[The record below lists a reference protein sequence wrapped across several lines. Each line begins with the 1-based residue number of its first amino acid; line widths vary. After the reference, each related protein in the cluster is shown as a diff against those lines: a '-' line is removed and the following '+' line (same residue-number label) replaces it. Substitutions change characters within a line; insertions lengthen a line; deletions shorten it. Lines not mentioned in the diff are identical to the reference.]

1 MQESYSPSSPPPY
14 SYATANN
21 GYRDG
26 TQDLDSNEGRK
37 KKSRQ
42 SKKIKKSEE
51 LDLNSLATQNSEVA
65 QLEHSDRLFENIV
78 GYDDVKKIFTYA
90 LNSSLPVH
98 ILLVGPPGS
107 AKTLFLMECMKLSRS
122 YFTLGSHSTKAGMLD
137 YLFNNRPRNLIID
150 EIEYMAIKDQAA
162 LLSLMETGI
171 LSETKYEK
179 TRKSVMRTWV
189 FASCNN
195 EKKLLTPLLS
205 RFFVL
210 YFKKYDYPTF
220 EKISNHI
227 LSRECN
233 LDSDISTLIASL
245 VWNKLK
251 SRDIR
256 DCMKIGRISKN
267 KDDVYM
273 IVKILKR
280 YDNTNASIER
290 EPDSAR
296 IA

>member
-1 MQESYSPSSPPPY
+1 MQDHPTSIQE
-14 SYATANN
+14 N
-21 GYRDG
+21 GMNSI
-26 TQDLDSNEGRK
+26 SNRK
-37 KKSRQ
+37 KVRIRKKTEYENEPDNLEERLIEKN
-42 SKKIKKSEE
+42 SKESPE
-51 LDLNSLATQNSEVA
+51 T
-65 QLEHSDRLFENIV
+65 LFANIV
-78 GYDDVKKIFTYA
+78 GYEDIKKIFNYA
-90 LNSSLPVH
+90 FNSSLPVH

-137 YLFNNRPRNLIID
+137 YLFNNRPKNLIID

-179 TRKSVMRTWV
+179 TRKSIMRTWV
-189 FASCNN
+189 FASCND

-210 YFKKYDYPTF
+210 YFRKYDYATF
-220 EKISNHI
+220 EKIANHI
-227 LSRECN
+227 LAIECN
-233 LDSDISTLIASL
+233 MDFEVSTLIAHL

-256 DCMKIGRISKN
+256 DCIKIGRICNN
-267 KDDVYM
+267 KEDVYM
-273 IVKILKR
+273 IVKTLIR
-280 YDNTNASIER
+280 YNNTNASNIKTGNIK
-290 EPDSAR
+290 DQ
-296 IA
+296 

>member
-1 MQESYSPSSPPPY
+1 MCMQDSYSSSY
-14 SYATANN
+14 STANDAYKESIS
-21 GYRDG
+21 GFIG
-26 TQDLDSNEGRK
+26 GRK
-37 KKSRQ
+37 KNRPA
-42 SKKIKKSEE
+42 KKIEKPNQIS
-51 LDLNSLATQNSEVA
+51 LDSLSFHSSEVA
-65 QLEHSDRLFENIV
+65 APLEDSYHLFENIV
-78 GYDDVKKIFTYA
+78 GYDDIKKIFTYA

-171 LSETKYEK
+171 LSETKFEK

-210 YFKKYDYPTF
+210 YFKKYDYRTF

-233 LDSDISTLIASL
+233 LDLAISTLIANL
-245 VWNKLK
+245 VWSKLK

-256 DCMKIGRISKN
+256 DCIKIGRICKN
-267 KDDVYM
+267 KDDVNM
-273 IVKILKR
+273 IVNTLRR
-280 YDNTNASIER
+280 YNNTNVRKEK
-290 EPDSAR
+290 DSTP
-296 IA
+296 

>member
-1 MQESYSPSSPPPY
+1 MQDHSTSIQE
-14 SYATANN
+14 N
-21 GYRDG
+21 GMNSI
-26 TQDLDSNEGRK
+26 SNRK
-37 KKSRQ
+37 KVRIRKKTENENKHDNLEERLIEKN
-42 SKKIKKSEE
+42 SKE
-51 LDLNSLATQNSEVA
+51 LPETMFA
-65 QLEHSDRLFENIV
+65 NIV
-78 GYDDVKKIFTYA
+78 GYEDIKKIFNYA
-90 LNSSLPVH
+90 FNSSLPVH

-137 YLFNNRPRNLIID
+137 YLFNNRPKNLIID

-179 TRKSVMRTWV
+179 TRKSIMRTWV
-189 FASCNN
+189 FASCND

-210 YFKKYDYPTF
+210 YFKKYDYATF
-220 EKISNHI
+220 EKIANHI
-227 LSRECN
+227 LAIEC
-233 LDSDISTLIASL
+233 DMDFEVSTLIAHL

-256 DCMKIGRISKN
+256 DCIKIGRICNN
-267 KDDVYM
+267 KEDVYM
-273 IVKILKR
+273 IVKTLIR
-280 YDNTNASIER
+280 YDNTNAGNIKTVNIK
-290 EPDSAR
+290 DQ
-296 IA
+296 

>member
-1 MQESYSPSSPPPY
+1 MQESYSSSSSSY
-14 SYATANN
+14 SSVNDAYMESDSGIVGGSKKNRHAKKIETP
-21 GYRDG
+21 D
-26 TQDLDSNEGRK
+26 QMDLDPLTS
-37 KKSRQ
+37 Q
-42 SKKIKKSEE
+42 SSGVT
-51 LDLNSLATQNSEVA
+51 D
-65 QLEHSDRLFENIV
+65 QLEDPQHLFENIV

-171 LSETKYEK
+171 LSETKFEK

-210 YFKKYDYPTF
+210 YFKKYDYRTF

-233 LDSDISTLIASL
+233 LDLEISTLIANL

-256 DCMKIGRISKN
+256 DCIKIGRICRS
-267 KDDVYM
+267 KDDVLM
-273 IVKILKR
+273 IIKTLR
-280 YDNTNASIER
+280 HYGNTNAAKEKASI
-290 EPDSAR
+290 P
-296 IA
+296 

>member
-1 MQESYSPSSPPPY
+1 MQDHS
-14 SYATANN
+14 NN
-21 GYRDG
+21 VQENGMDPINKRK
-26 TQDLDSNEGRK
+26 NVRIRK
-37 KKSRQ
+37 KIEYKDDHANLEAPLIGKN
-42 SKKIKKSEE
+42 SKELSE
-51 LDLNSLATQNSEVA
+51 T
-65 QLEHSDRLFENIV
+65 LFTNIV
-78 GYDDVKKIFTYA
+78 GYDDIKKIFNYA
-90 LNSSLPVH
+90 FNSSLPVH

-137 YLFNNRPRNLIID
+137 YLFNNRPKNLIID

-179 TRKSVMRTWV
+179 TRKSIMKTWV
-189 FASCNN
+189 FASCND

-210 YFKKYDYPTF
+210 YFKKYDYTTF
-220 EKISNHI
+220 EKIANHI
-227 LSRECN
+227 LGNECN
-233 LDSDISTLIASL
+233 IDFEVSTLIAQL

-256 DCMKIGRISKN
+256 DCIKIGRICNN
-267 KDDVYM
+267 KEDVYL
-273 IVKILKR
+273 IVKTLIR
-280 YDNTNASIER
+280 YDNTNAGNIKK
-290 EPDSAR
+290 
-296 IA
+296 I

>member
-1 MQESYSPSSPPPY
+1 MQDHS
-14 SYATANN
+14 TNVQGN
-21 GYRDG
+21 GMNSI
-26 TQDLDSNEGRK
+26 SNRK
-37 KKSRQ
+37 KVGIRKKTEYEDDHYNLEPSLIEKN
-42 SKKIKKSEE
+42 SKGSSE
-51 LDLNSLATQNSEVA
+51 T
-65 QLEHSDRLFENIV
+65 LFANIV
-78 GYDDVKKIFTYA
+78 GYDDIKKIFNYA
-90 LNSSLPVH
+90 FNSSLPVH

-137 YLFNNRPRNLIID
+137 YLFNNRPKNLIID

-179 TRKSVMRTWV
+179 TRKSIMRTWV
-189 FASCNN
+189 FASCND

-210 YFKKYDYPTF
+210 YFKKYDYATF
-220 EKISNHI
+220 EKIANHI
-227 LSRECN
+227 LASECN
-233 LDSDISTLIASL
+233 MDYEISTLIAQL

-256 DCMKIGRISKN
+256 DCIKIGRICNN
-267 KDDVYM
+267 KEDVYT
-273 IVKILKR
+273 IVKTLIR
-280 YDNTNASIER
+280 YDSTNAGNVKNI
-290 EPDSAR
+290 
-296 IA
+296 

>member
-1 MQESYSPSSPPPY
+1 MQESYSSSHVV
-14 SYATANN
+14 ADDE
-21 GYRDG
+21 YRDG
-26 TQDLDSNEGRK
+26 DQELNSENSRK
-37 KKSRQ
+37 KKNRH
-42 SKKIKKSEE
+42 SKNIEK
-51 LDLNSLATQNSEVA
+51 LDEVDINSLAPQNSAVS

-98 ILLVGPPGS
+98 VLLVGPPGS

-210 YFKKYDYPTF
+210 YFKKYDYSTF

-227 LSRECN
+227 LSIECN
-233 LDSDISTLIASL
+233 LDSDISSLIASL

-256 DCMKIGRISKN
+256 DCIKIGRISKN

-280 YDNTNASIER
+280 YDSSNTDNAR
-290 EPDSAR
+290 EFN
-296 IA
+296 ITKFT

>member
-1 MQESYSPSSPPPY
+1 MQDHSTNVQE
-14 SYATANN
+14 N
-21 GYRDG
+21 GM
-26 TQDLDSNEGRK
+26 DSISNRKNVRIRK
-37 KKSRQ
+37 KIEYKDDHANLEAPLVGKN
-42 SKKIKKSEE
+42 SKDLSE
-51 LDLNSLATQNSEVA
+51 T
-65 QLEHSDRLFENIV
+65 LFANIV
-78 GYDDVKKIFTYA
+78 GYDDIKKIFNYA
-90 LNSSLPVH
+90 FNSSLPVH

-137 YLFNNRPRNLIID
+137 YLFNNRPKNLIID

-179 TRKSVMRTWV
+179 TRKSIMKTWV
-189 FASCNN
+189 FASCND

-210 YFKKYDYPTF
+210 YFKKYDYATF
-220 EKISNHI
+220 EKIANHI
-227 LSRECN
+227 LGNECN
-233 LDSDISTLIASL
+233 IDFEVSSLIAQL

-256 DCMKIGRISKN
+256 DCIKIGRICNN
-267 KDDVYM
+267 KEDVYM
-273 IVKILKR
+273 IVKTLIR
-280 YDNTNASIER
+280 YDNTNAGNIKK
-290 EPDSAR
+290 
-296 IA
+296 I

>member
-1 MQESYSPSSPPPY
+1 MQDHSTNMQE
-14 SYATANN
+14 N
-21 GYRDG
+21 GMNSIG
-26 TQDLDSNEGRK
+26 NRK
-37 KKSRQ
+37 KVGIRKKTEYEYEDDHDNLEPTLIEKN
-42 SKKIKKSEE
+42 SKESSE
-51 LDLNSLATQNSEVA
+51 T
-65 QLEHSDRLFENIV
+65 LFANIV
-78 GYDDVKKIFTYA
+78 GYDDIKKIFNYA
-90 LNSSLPVH
+90 FNSSLPVH

-137 YLFNNRPRNLIID
+137 YLFNNRPKNLIID

-179 TRKSVMRTWV
+179 TRKSIMRTWV
-189 FASCNN
+189 FASCND

-210 YFKKYDYPTF
+210 YFKKYDYATF
-220 EKISNHI
+220 EKIANHI
-227 LSRECN
+227 LTSECN
-233 LDSDISTLIASL
+233 MDFEVSTLIAQL

-256 DCMKIGRISKN
+256 DCIKIGRICNN
-267 KDDVYM
+267 KEDVYT
-273 IVKILKR
+273 IVKTLIR
-280 YDNTNASIER
+280 YDNTNAGNTKNI
-290 EPDSAR
+290 
-296 IA
+296 

>member
-1 MQESYSPSSPPPY
+1 MQESYSSSY
-14 SYATANN
+14 STAN
-21 GYRDG
+21 GAYKESG
-26 TQDLDSNEGRK
+26 SGFVGGRK
-37 KKSRQ
+37 KNRPA
-42 SKKIKKSEE
+42 KKIEKPNQIS
-51 LDLNSLATQNSEVA
+51 LDPLSSHISEVA
-65 QLEHSDRLFENIV
+65 APLEDSYHLFENIV
-78 GYDDVKKIFTYA
+78 GYDDIKKIFTYA

-171 LSETKYEK
+171 LSETKFEK

-210 YFKKYDYPTF
+210 YFKKYDYRTF
-220 EKISNHI
+220 EKISNHV

-233 LDSDISTLIASL
+233 LDLEISTLIANL
-245 VWNKLK
+245 VWSKLK

-256 DCMKIGRISKN
+256 DCIKIGRICKN
-267 KDDVYM
+267 KDDVNM
-273 IVKILKR
+273 IVNTLRR
-280 YDNTNASIER
+280 YDNTNVRKEK
-290 EPDSAR
+290 DSTP
-296 IA
+296 

>member
-1 MQESYSPSSPPPY
+1 MQDHSTSIQE
-14 SYATANN
+14 N
-21 GYRDG
+21 GMNSI
-26 TQDLDSNEGRK
+26 SNRK
-37 KKSRQ
+37 KVRIRKKTEYE
-42 SKKIKKSEE
+42 SKPENLEE
-51 LDLNSLATQNSEVA
+51 
-65 QLEHSDRLFENIV
+65 RLIEKNTKESPETLFANIV
-78 GYDDVKKIFTYA
+78 GYEDIKKIFNYA
-90 LNSSLPVH
+90 FNSSLPVH

-137 YLFNNRPRNLIID
+137 YLFNNRPKNLIID

-179 TRKSVMRTWV
+179 TRKSIMRTWV
-189 FASCNN
+189 FASCND

-210 YFKKYDYPTF
+210 YFRKYDYATF
-220 EKISNHI
+220 EKIANHI
-227 LSRECN
+227 LAIECN
-233 LDSDISTLIASL
+233 MDFEVSTLIAHL

-256 DCMKIGRISKN
+256 DCIKIGRICNN
-267 KDDVYM
+267 KEDVYM
-273 IVKILKR
+273 IVKTLIR
-280 YDNTNASIER
+280 YNNTNASNIKTGYIK
-290 EPDSAR
+290 DQ
-296 IA
+296 

>member
-1 MQESYSPSSPPPY
+1 
-14 SYATANN
+14 
-21 GYRDG
+21 
-26 TQDLDSNEGRK
+26 
-37 KKSRQ
+37 
-42 SKKIKKSEE
+42 
-51 LDLNSLATQNSEVA
+51 
-65 QLEHSDRLFENIV
+65 V
-78 GYDDVKKIFTYA
+78 GYDDIKKIFTYA

-171 LSETKYEK
+171 LSETKFEK

-210 YFKKYDYPTF
+210 YFKKYDYRTF

-233 LDSDISTLIASL
+233 LDLDISTLIANL
-245 VWNKLK
+245 VWSKLK

-256 DCMKIGRISKN
+256 DCIKIGRICKN
-267 KDDVYM
+267 KDDVNM
-273 IVKILKR
+273 IVNTLRR
-280 YDNTNASIER
+280 YDNTNAKKEKDSI
-290 EPDSAR
+290 P
-296 IA
+296 

>member
-1 MQESYSPSSPPPY
+1 MRKTSSSKIYS
-14 SYATANN
+14 
-21 GYRDG
+21 
-26 TQDLDSNEGRK
+26 
-37 KKSRQ
+37 
-42 SKKIKKSEE
+42 KIKHGMGDEESSSSSIGFEITQKGQDSTKVNQTDDMLRPGDVDLEDKS
-51 LDLNSLATQNSEVA
+51 L
-65 QLEHSDRLFENIV
+65 LFENIV
-78 GYDDVKKIFTYA
+78 GYDEIKKIFNYA

-137 YLFNNRPRNLIID
+137 YLFNSRPKNLIID

-171 LSETKYEK
+171 LSETKFEK
-179 TRKSVMRTWV
+179 TRQSMMRTWV
-189 FASCNN
+189 FASCND
-195 EKKLLTPLLS
+195 ERKLLTPLLS

-210 YFKKYDYPTF
+210 YFKKYDYKSF

-227 LSRECN
+227 LKRECN
-233 LDSDISTLIASL
+233 LDKELSTLIANL

-267 KDDVYM
+267 KED
-273 IVKILKR
+273 IQSIIKILKQ
-280 YDNTNASIER
+280 YDSTNID
-290 EPDSAR
+290 DSV
-296 IA
+296 

>member
-1 MQESYSPSSPPPY
+1 MQDHSTSIQE
-14 SYATANN
+14 N
-21 GYRDG
+21 GMNSI
-26 TQDLDSNEGRK
+26 SNR
-37 KKSRQ
+37 KKSRIR
-42 SKKIKKSEE
+42 KKIENENIHDNLEKRLIEK
-51 LDLNSLATQNSEVA
+51 NSKESPETMFA
-65 QLEHSDRLFENIV
+65 NIV
-78 GYDDVKKIFTYA
+78 GYEDIKKIFNYA
-90 LNSSLPVH
+90 FNSSLPVH

-137 YLFNNRPRNLIID
+137 YLFNNRPKNLIID

-179 TRKSVMRTWV
+179 TRKSIMRTWV
-189 FASCNN
+189 FASCND

-210 YFKKYDYPTF
+210 YFKKYDYATF
-220 EKISNHI
+220 EKIANHI
-227 LSRECN
+227 LAIECN
-233 LDSDISTLIASL
+233 MDFEVSTLIAHL

-256 DCMKIGRISKN
+256 DCIKIGRICN
-267 KDDVYM
+267 NNEDVYM
-273 IVKILKR
+273 IVKTLIR
-280 YDNTNASIER
+280 YDNTNAGNIKTGNIK
-290 EPDSAR
+290 DQ
-296 IA
+296 

>member
-1 MQESYSPSSPPPY
+1 MQDHS
-14 SYATANN
+14 ANVQEN
-21 GYRDG
+21 GMNSI
-26 TQDLDSNEGRK
+26 SNRK
-37 KKSRQ
+37 KVRIRKNPEYEDDQQNLKSILIEKN
-42 SKKIKKSEE
+42 SKE
-51 LDLNSLATQNSEVA
+51 LSDSLFA
-65 QLEHSDRLFENIV
+65 NIV
-78 GYDDVKKIFTYA
+78 GYDDIKKIFNYA
-90 LNSSLPVH
+90 FNSSLPVH

-137 YLFNNRPRNLIID
+137 YLFNNRPKNLIVD

-179 TRKSVMRTWV
+179 NRKSIMRTWV
-189 FASCNN
+189 FASCND

-210 YFKKYDYPTF
+210 YFKKYDYATF
-220 EKISNHI
+220 EKIANHI
-227 LSRECN
+227 LASECN
-233 LDSDISTLIASL
+233 LDFEISTLIAQL

-256 DCMKIGRISKN
+256 DCIKIGRICNN
-267 KDDVYM
+267 KEDVYTIIKTLM
-273 IVKILKR
+273 R
-280 YDNTNASIER
+280 YDRSNAGYTKDNHS
-290 EPDSAR
+290 
-296 IA
+296 

>member
-1 MQESYSPSSPPPY
+1 MQDHSTNVQE
-14 SYATANN
+14 N
-21 GYRDG
+21 GI
-26 TQDLDSNEGRK
+26 SNRK
-37 KKSRQ
+37 KVGIRKKTEYEDEDDQDNLESLMIEKN
-42 SKKIKKSEE
+42 SKESSE
-51 LDLNSLATQNSEVA
+51 T
-65 QLEHSDRLFENIV
+65 LFANIV
-78 GYDDVKKIFTYA
+78 GYDDVKKIFNYA
-90 LNSSLPVH
+90 FNSSLPVH

-137 YLFNNRPRNLIID
+137 YLFNNRPKNLIVD

-179 TRKSVMRTWV
+179 TRNSIMRTWV
-189 FASCNN
+189 FASCND

-210 YFKKYDYPTF
+210 YFKKYDYATF
-220 EKISNHI
+220 EKIANHI
-227 LSRECN
+227 LASECN
-233 LDSDISTLIASL
+233 MDFKISTLIAQL

-256 DCMKIGRISKN
+256 DCIKIGRICNN
-267 KDDVYM
+267 KEDVYT
-273 IVKILKR
+273 IIKTLIR
-280 YDNTNASIER
+280 YDSTNAGNNKNNYSQV
-290 EPDSAR
+290 
-296 IA
+296 

>member
-1 MQESYSPSSPPPY
+1 MQESYSSSSY
-14 SYATANN
+14 SYAPTDDEYRN
-21 GYRDG
+21 GDE
-26 TQDLDSNEGRK
+26 DMDSNIGKK

-42 SKKIKKSEE
+42 SRKIKKLDE
-51 LDLNSLATQNSEVA
+51 LDPNSLATQNSEVA
-65 QLEHSDRLFENIV
+65 QLENSDKLFENIV

-107 AKTLFLMECMKLSRS
+107 AKTLFLLECMKLSRS

-137 YLFNNRPRNLIID
+137 YLFNNRPRNLIVD

-210 YFKKYDYPTF
+210 YFKKYDYAIF

-233 LDSDISTLIASL
+233 LDADISTLIASL

-256 DCMKIGRISKN
+256 DCIKIGRICKN

-273 IVKILKR
+273 VVKILKR
-280 YDNTNASIER
+280 YDNTNIGNER
-290 EPDSAR
+290 ELN
-296 IA
+296 ITKTT

>member
-1 MQESYSPSSPPPY
+1 MQDHS
-14 SYATANN
+14 TNVQGN
-21 GYRDG
+21 GMNSFSDHKK
-26 TQDLDSNEGRK
+26 GRIH
-37 KKSRQ
+37 KKS
-42 SKKIKKSEE
+42 KSEDDHYGLE
-51 LDLNSLATQNSEVA
+51 PTLTEKNSKESSEP
-65 QLEHSDRLFENIV
+65 LFANIV
-78 GYDDVKKIFTYA
+78 GYDDIKKIFNYA
-90 LNSSLPVH
+90 FSSSLPVH

-137 YLFNNRPRNLIID
+137 YLFNNRPKNLIID

-179 TRKSVMRTWV
+179 TRKSIMRTWV
-189 FASCNN
+189 FASCND

-210 YFKKYDYPTF
+210 YFKKYDYATF
-220 EKISNHI
+220 EKIANHI
-227 LSRECN
+227 LASECN
-233 LDSDISTLIASL
+233 VDFKVSTLIARL

-256 DCMKIGRISKN
+256 DCIKIGRICNN
-267 KDDVYM
+267 KEDVYT
-273 IVKILKR
+273 IVKTLIR
-280 YDNTNASIER
+280 YDNTNAGNIKNT
-290 EPDSAR
+290 
-296 IA
+296 

>member
-1 MQESYSPSSPPPY
+1 MQESYSSSHVV
-14 SYATANN
+14 ADDE
-21 GYRDG
+21 YRDSD
-26 TQDLDSNEGRK
+26 QDLDSENSGK
-37 KKSRQ
+37 KKNRH
-42 SKKIKKSEE
+42 SKNTKK
-51 LDLNSLATQNSEVA
+51 LDEVDINSLAPQNSAVS

-210 YFKKYDYPTF
+210 YFKKYDYSTF

-227 LSRECN
+227 LSIECN
-233 LDSDISTLIASL
+233 LDSDISSLIASL

-256 DCMKIGRISKN
+256 DCIKIGRICKN

-273 IVKILKR
+273 IVKILRR
-280 YDNTNASIER
+280 YDSRNTDNAR
-290 EPDSAR
+290 EFN
-296 IA
+296 ITKIT

>member
-1 MQESYSPSSPPPY
+1 MHKPPSFSPDIY
-14 SYATANN
+14 QKDELKV
-21 GYRDG
+21 DG
-26 TQDLDSNEGRK
+26 EK
-37 KKSRQ
+37 KKSLRASNIKE
-42 SKKIKKSEE
+42 SKNLALKSVASQTNDISQ
-51 LDLNSLATQNSEVA
+51 LDLSIN
-65 QLEHSDRLFENIV
+65 LFENIV
-78 GYDDVKKIFTYA
+78 GYDDVKKIFNYA

-171 LSETKYEK
+171 LSETKFEK

-210 YFKKYDYPTF
+210 YFKKYNYEAF

-227 LSRECN
+227 LNRECN
-233 LDSDISTLIASL
+233 LDTEISTLISNL
-245 VWNKLK
+245 VWNKLR

-256 DCMKIGRISKN
+256 DCVKIGRICKN

-273 IVKILKR
+273 IVKTLR
-280 YDNTNASIER
+280 HYGNTNLSN
-290 EPDSAR
+290 DKDKN
-296 IA
+296 

>member
-1 MQESYSPSSPPPY
+1 MQDHSTNVRE
-14 SYATANN
+14 N
-21 GYRDG
+21 GINFISKHKKERI
-26 TQDLDSNEGRK
+26 RK
-37 KKSRQ
+37 KIDYKDNHDILEETLIEKN
-42 SKKIKKSEE
+42 SKE
-51 LDLNSLATQNSEVA
+51 SLET
-65 QLEHSDRLFENIV
+65 LFSNIV
-78 GYDDVKKIFTYA
+78 GYDDIKKIFNYA
-90 LNSSLPVH
+90 FNSSLPVH

-137 YLFNNRPRNLIID
+137 YLFNNRPKNLIID

-179 TRKSVMRTWV
+179 TRKSIMRTWV
-189 FASCNN
+189 FASCND

-210 YFKKYDYPTF
+210 YFKKYNYATF
-220 EKISNHI
+220 EKIANHI
-227 LSRECN
+227 LASECN
-233 LDSDISTLIASL
+233 IDFEVSTMIAQL

-256 DCMKIGRISKN
+256 DCIKIGRICNN
-267 KDDVYM
+267 KEDVYT
-273 IVKILKR
+273 IVKTLIR
-280 YDNTNASIER
+280 YDNKNAGNIKN
-290 EPDSAR
+290 
-296 IA
+296 I